1 MGYSPLGHKESDMYE
16 HARTFLI
23 IFQGFSTLVQQ
34 QSPLGVGCFCLFV
47 CLFVLKKK
55 LPDQMRIYGGGAV
68 KLFFFLKA
76 PQDWE
81 PLAWSLASWLS

>member
-1 MGYSPLGHKESDMYE
+1 
-16 HARTFLI
+16 
-23 IFQGFSTLVQQ
+23 
-34 QSPLGVGCFCLFV
+34 
-47 CLFVLKKK
+47 
-55 LPDQMRIYGGGAV
+55 MRIYGGGAV